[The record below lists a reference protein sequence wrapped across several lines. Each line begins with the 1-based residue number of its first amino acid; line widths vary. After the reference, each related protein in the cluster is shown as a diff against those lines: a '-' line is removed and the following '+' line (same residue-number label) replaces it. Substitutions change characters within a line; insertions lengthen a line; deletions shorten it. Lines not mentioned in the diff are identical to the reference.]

1 MNPVLEIIVIL
12 LFAGFLVGS
21 VLRVL
26 AMLERK
32 KEGEAIERAR
42 VVFFFT
48 GCLMLVCLIPLGFFD
63 LLSSAVVASDVAVVI
78 ANFVGYALTYEL
90 KARSS
95 KNNGGDDDDPARVR
109 TYQVY
114 LEGAR
119 FGLVSKEGF
128 DVLLELGLLKRQRT
142 VELVDD
148 YKRQAREKGVGIRI
162 LRSRDGTQTL
172 LRRIRLRRTDRSRSD
187 GRREE
192 DYSGG
197 SARFAWTP
205 ISPIGI
211 ASSMSMIGMSSSIG

>member
-1 MNPVLEIIVIL
+1 MIRPLEILLIL

-21 VLRVL
+21 VMRIL

-32 KEGEAIERAR
+32 RAGEMPDRAR

-63 LLSSAVVASDVAVVI
+63 LLSTAVAASDVVVVI

-90 KARSS
+90 KRRSS
-95 KNNGGDDDDPARVR
+95 DKNASDGEAARVR

-119 FGLVSKEGF
+119 FGLVNKEGF

-172 LRRIRLRRTDRSRSD
+172 LKVEGPAVAD
-187 GRREE
+187 GAEPE
-192 DYSGG
+192 
-197 SARFAWTP
+197 
-205 ISPIGI
+205 
-211 ASSMSMIGMSSSIG
+211 

>member
-90 KARSS
+90 TEMAVEEESVS
-95 KNNGGDDDDPARVR
+95 EDFGG
-109 TYQVY
+109 
-114 LEGAR
+114 
-119 FGLVSKEGF
+119 
-128 DVLLELGLLKRQRT
+128 
-142 VELVDD
+142 
-148 YKRQAREKGVGIRI
+148 
-162 LRSRDGTQTL
+162 
-172 LRRIRLRRTDRSRSD
+172 
-187 GRREE
+187 
-192 DYSGG
+192 
-197 SARFAWTP
+197 
-205 ISPIGI
+205 IG
-211 ASSMSMIGMSSSIG
+211 

>member
-1 MNPVLEIIVIL
+1 
-12 LFAGFLVGS
+12 
-21 VLRVL
+21 
-26 AMLERK
+26 
-32 KEGEAIERAR
+32 
-42 VVFFFT
+42 
-48 GCLMLVCLIPLGFFD
+48 MLVCLIPLGFFD

-78 ANFVGYALTYEL
+78 ANSVGYALTYEL
-90 KARSS
+90 KARFS
-95 KNNGGDDDDPARVR
+95 KKNGGDDDDPARVR
-109 TYQVY
+109 AYQVY

-119 FGLVSKEGF
+119 FGLVRKEGF

-148 YKRQAREKGVGIRI
+148 YKRQVREKGVGIR
-162 LRSRDGTQTL
+162 
-172 LRRIRLRRTDRSRSD
+172 LRRTGRSWSD

-197 SARFAWTP
+197 SARFARTP

>member
-12 LFAGFLVGS
+12 LFAGFLIGS

-32 KEGEAIERAR
+32 KVGEMPERAR

-48 GCLMLVCLIPLGFFD
+48 GCLMLVCLIPLAIFE
-63 LLSSAVVASDVAVVI
+63 LLSPAVVVSDLVVVI

-90 KARSS
+90 GLLSGRSGS
-95 KNNGGDDDDPARVR
+95 EDGDAAQLR

-114 LEGAR
+114 FEGAR

-172 LRRIRLRRTDRSRSD
+172 LKVEGPAAAD
-187 GRREE
+187 GVDPETE
-192 DYSGG
+192 
-197 SARFAWTP
+197 
-205 ISPIGI
+205 
-211 ASSMSMIGMSSSIG
+211 